1 MKHGKHIL
9 PLLLCIGLGVIIGRY
24 AGTPLPLLCMLAV
37 TGAFVFIDM
46 ELAIYVLLIALP
58 FSFRYILPGSFE
70 IQTPTEPLLGMLVA
84 VYWVRKSVAFSQ
96 EKRASHAHVRVKE
109 TFPFL
114 APLCCYIF
122 ITFLSAVNTPNLFGT
137 LKGATRATA
146 YTMFSLVVYEVFRPR
161 AIGVSRDKP
170 TRSAGACPP
179 RSLDHPIGLSRDM
192 STTYGESSLF
202 VGVRQ
207 LKRLFVA
214 TFPSAAIA
222 VIWTLF
228 VLVYHIDEWQW
239 TSAYRH
245 APFTNYSVY
254 GSFTAIFFLICLSR
268 LLFDTTSYDKVLWL
282 GWFACFGLGLMM
294 CFSRGVWLSV
304 VIAVGFM
311 LLQVGNRG
319 KTAAQTS
326 GVTHKKILF
335 IGAACLILFVCLNL
349 PGVYG
354 IVIERISTTVD
365 ISYASNRARLL
376 RWAQAMTMFLENP
389 ILGKGYGAFAMLYEE
404 DVALVGTYTAQ
415 FQLGAHSEYLQVLA
429 ELGIVGFIAWL
440 WLNLAFLRYGF
451 RALQRMNSTS
461 DSFYRAIVIGL
472 MASELSLMVHFI
484 VNNLL
489 NGDAIGIPFWGIYG
503 LLPAVVQMHAR
514 QQEVSLDNSANLV

>member
-1 MKHGKHIL
+1 MKHPHLTVKHGKHIL

-58 FSFRYILPGSFE
+58 FSFRYILPGRFE
-70 IQTPTEPLLGMLVA
+70 IQTPTEPLLGMLVV
-84 VYWVRKSVAFSQ
+84 VYWVKKSVAFSQ
-96 EKRASHAHVRVKE
+96 KKRASHAHTRVKE

-114 APLCCYIF
+114 APLCCYIG
-122 ITFLSAVNTPNLFGT
+122 ITFLSAVNTPALFGT

-146 YTMFSLVVYEVFRPR
+146 YTLFSLVVYEVFRPR
-161 AIGVSRDKP
+161 AIS
-170 TRSAGACPP
+170 
-179 RSLDHPIGLSRDM
+179 LSRDRP
-192 STTYGESSLF
+192 TTYGEKSPF

-214 TFPSAAIA
+214 TFPSSAIA

-228 VLVYHIDEWQW
+228 VLIYHIDEWQW

-268 LLFDTTSYDKVLWL
+268 LLFDTTSYDKVLWI

-304 VIAVGFM
+304 IIAVGFM

-335 IGAACLILFVCLNL
+335 IGTACLILFVCLNL

-354 IVIERISTTVD
+354 IFMERILTTVD

-429 ELGIVGFIAWL
+429 ELGIIGFIAWL

-451 RALQRMNSTS
+451 RALQRMNSPS

-514 QQEVSLDNSANLV
+514 QQEISLDNSANLV